1 MPGESRENNV
11 YFGKEMSEAER
22 SGSKI
27 MWHLFGSRRIY
38 RKLNQMIDEAMD
50 GSFEESRYDETE
62 LSRLEIRWKRFLGM
76 SKLSYQKIE
85 KERVELKGLVSD
97 ISHQVKTPLS
107 NILLYSQ
114 MLEESC
120 IQGFS
125 EEQRH
130 SLAELAGEIAK
141 QSEKLDFLMQSLVKL
156 SRLETGIFEFT
167 QEKQEVLPLLA
178 EMKGQAAAGA
188 EAKKIDIIL
197 EEMESGQKVSAVF
210 DRKWTAEA
218 LGNILDNA
226 VKYSRAHTAVRI
238 SVKEYELF
246 ACICIEDEGI
256 GISREEIPLLFQRF
270 YRGKEVR
277 QEKGVGLGLSLA
289 RQIIEGQQGYIK
301 VASEYGKG
309 TKFFVYLHKELL

>member
-1 MPGESRENNV
+1 MSGEGRENNV
-11 YFGKEMSEAER
+11 YFGKEISGAER

-27 MWHLFGSRRIY
+27 MWNLFGSRRIY
-38 RKLNQMIDEAMD
+38 RKLNQMIDEAMS

-62 LSRLEIRWKRFLGM
+62 LSRLEIKWKRFLGM
-76 SKLSYQKIE
+76 SKLSYQQIE
-85 KERVELKGLVSD
+85 KERAELKGLVSD

-114 MLEESC
+114 MLEEGC

-130 SLAELAGEIAK
+130 SMAELAREIAR

-156 SRLETGIFEFT
+156 SRLETGILEFT

-178 EMKGQAAAGA
+178 EIKGQAAAGA
-188 EAKKIDIIL
+188 EAKEIDIIL
-197 EEMESGQKVSAVF
+197 EEMEPGREVSAVF

-226 VKYSRAHTAVRI
+226 VKYSMAHTAVRI

-301 VASEYGKG
+301 VASEYEKG
-309 TKFFVYLHKELL
+309 TRFFVYLHKELS

>member
-1 MPGESRENNV
+1 
-11 YFGKEMSEAER
+11 
-22 SGSKI
+22 
-27 MWHLFGSRRIY
+27 MWNMFDRRRTY
-38 RKLNQMIDEAMD
+38 RKLNQMLDEAMD

-62 LSRLEIRWKRFLGM
+62 LSRLEIKWKRFLGM
-76 SKLSYQKIE
+76 SKLSYQQIE
-85 KERVELKGLVSD
+85 KERAELKGLVSD

-120 IQGFS
+120 IRGLSEGQGIS
-125 EEQRH
+125 GQQTVPGDTMLLQT
-130 SLAELAGEIAK
+130 SAELAREITK

-156 SRLETGIFEFT
+156 SRLETGVFEFT
-167 QEKQEVLPLLA
+167 QEKQDVLPLLM
-178 EMKGQAAAGA
+178 EIKGQAAAGA
-188 EAKKIDIIL
+188 EAKEIEIIL
-197 EEMESGQKVSAVF
+197 EEMEPEREVLAVF

-226 VKYSRAHTAVRI
+226 VKYSKAHTTVRI

-256 GISREEIPLLFQRF
+256 GISEEEIPMVFQRF
-270 YRGKEVR
+270 YRGREVR

-309 TKFFVYLHKELL
+309 TKFFVYLRKPVLTKL